1 MIEIERRRETRR
13 LKINPCTYGLM
24 RRRNPNVVVLE
35 EGRCTAV
42 NDSPS
47 GMRLLLNFAPV
58 RGQILEI
65 HTGDVPA
72 VSIVEVC
79 WTKPL
84 VRDEREWW
92 YLVGCRVS
100 FGPMH
105 TQTI

>member
-1 MIEIERRRETRR
+1 
-13 LKINPCTYGLM
+13 M
-24 RRRNPNVVVLE
+24 RSRSRDVVVLE

-42 NDSPS
+42 NDSLN
-47 GMRLLLNFAPV
+47 GMRLLLNIAPV

-65 HTGDVPA
+65 HTDDLAA

-84 VRDEREWW
+84 VRNEREWW

-100 FGPMH
+100 FGSMRPGVGH
-105 TQTI
+105 VPVYDAKPT

>member
-1 MIEIERRRETRR
+1 
-13 LKINPCTYGLM
+13 M
-24 RRRNPNVVVLE
+24 RRRNLNVVVLE

-47 GMRLLLNFAPV
+47 GMRLLLNIAPV

-79 WTKPL
+79 WTQPL

-100 FGPMH
+100 FGPMR